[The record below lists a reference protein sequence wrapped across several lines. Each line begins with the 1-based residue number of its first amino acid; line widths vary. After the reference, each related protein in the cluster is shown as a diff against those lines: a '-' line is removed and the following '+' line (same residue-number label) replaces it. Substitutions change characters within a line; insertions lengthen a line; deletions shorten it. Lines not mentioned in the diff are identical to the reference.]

1 MKYGNCFYCGKEIN
15 VTDSKRMVPLE
26 KPYMNLF
33 FHLDCLNEIPDINLY
48 LTENQNLL
56 QEYSRSKYKKSCK
69 NNSDQDIML

>member
-33 FHLDCLNEIPDINLY
+33 FHLDCLKQIPDIGIY
-48 LTENQNLL
+48 LTEN
-56 QEYSRSKYKKSCK
+56 SKMLYNYRENKKEFK
-69 NNSDQDIML
+69 KKG